1 MNLDFNELENEIN
14 EVEVIDFSKI
24 ENDCFVDLS
33 LEMPHPEVLLS
44 IGQHEYKGKF

>member
-1 MNLDFNELENEIN
+1 MNLDFNELENKIN

-33 LEMPHPEVLLS
+33 LEDATPRS
-44 IGQHEYKGKF
+44 ITFNRATRI